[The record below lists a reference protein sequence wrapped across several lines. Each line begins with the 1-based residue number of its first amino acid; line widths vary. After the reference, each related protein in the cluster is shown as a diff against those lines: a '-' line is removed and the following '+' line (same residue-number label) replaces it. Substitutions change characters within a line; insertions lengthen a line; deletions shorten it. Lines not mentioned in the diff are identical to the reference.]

1 MPINTVPDR
10 MLNLPIFHK
19 SYDFI
24 IVLSEY
30 IAKFPKK
37 DRYTIGVKIE
47 NASFDFLALI
57 MRANYGSGLMRINF
71 LNEASITL
79 DMLKI
84 FVRLAKD
91 KKSLQPNQYIILEE
105 RLYEIGR
112 MLGGWIKTSNTKGP
126 A

>member
-1 MPINTVPDR
+1 MYN
-10 MLNLPIFHK
+10 
-19 SYDFI
+19 FI
-24 IVLSEY
+24 IVLSDY

-37 DRYTIGVKIE
+37 DRYTIGAKIE
-47 NASFDFLALI
+47 NTSFDFLTLI
-57 MRANYGSGLMRINF
+57 TRANYGSGPVRVNF